1 MGTVPNSS
9 ERFGTVPK
17 SNGRA
22 PVLTDEELAALAEK
36 LNAQKGKPPSI
47 QELIDASGGCQ
58 RQRAVRALIAF
69 RLKLGERAA
78 LSQIVFTPAMAEDL
92 KLLQARWLNLA
103 AAQLALRQAQADEAT
118 QQKLQAASDAAA
130 DQAERI
136 HHLVARVSDVERI
149 NQELLARN
157 QQLQAELDT
166 TQQKLAAQTVLA
178 NERQRLLDSV
188 LTSTGTT
195 IGEPT

>member
-1 MGTVPNSS
+1 MGTVPDSS

-17 SNGRA
+17 PNGRA
-22 PVLTDEELAALAEK
+22 PILTDEELAALAEK
-36 LNAQKGKPPSI
+36 LNAQKGRPPSI

-58 RQRAVRALIAF
+58 RQRAVRALTAF

-78 LSQIVFTPAMAEDL
+78 LSQLVFTPAMAEDL

-103 AAQLALRQAQADEAT
+103 AAQLAHRQAQADEAT
-118 QQKLQAASDAAA
+118 QQKLQAASDTAA

-136 HHLVARVSDVERI
+136 HHLVARVADVERI
-149 NQELLARN
+149 NQELLGRIKHT
-157 QQLQAELDT
+157 QTELET

-178 NERQRLLDSV
+178 AERQRLLESV
-188 LTSTGTT
+188 LTSAVALD
-195 IGEPT
+195 GEAT